1 MPKYKYVFT
10 ICLFFSVIYLLYI
23 YNDLAFIFKN
33 TPDTG
38 DMSYGTKSISSNL
51 IKHFN
56 IFINHYLISFVLIIL
71 TLVLYFFFFKNY
83 FKNLKYTNEEMFLS
97 GGAIYSATFLI
108 NSNHDYRL
116 IFLLLMIPLILQLN
130 LKTLKITFLST
141 IILCLELNR
150 LLFIFGFFGGVINT
164 FFKIILFFLVT
175 LTLID
180 ILLKKIITNNTLK
193 NIT

>member
-1 MPKYKYVFT
+1 
-10 ICLFFSVIYLLYI
+10 
-23 YNDLAFIFKN
+23 
-33 TPDTG
+33 
-38 DMSYGTKSISSNL
+38 
-51 IKHFN
+51 
-56 IFINHYLISFVLIIL
+56 
-71 TLVLYFFFFKNY
+71 
-83 FKNLKYTNEEMFLS
+83 MFLS

-116 IFLLLMIPLILQLN
+116 IFLLLTIPLILQLN

>member
-1 MPKYKYVFT
+1 
-10 ICLFFSVIYLLYI
+10 
-23 YNDLAFIFKN
+23 
-33 TPDTG
+33 
-38 DMSYGTKSISSNL
+38 MSYGTKSISSNL

-56 IFINHYLISFVLIIL
+56 IFINHYLISLVLVIL
-71 TLVLYFFFFKNY
+71 TLVLYFVFFKNY

-116 IFLLLMIPLILQLN
+116 IFLLLIIPLILQLN

-180 ILLKKIITNNTLK
+180 ILLKKIITKNTLK